1 MGNKFKDLNMK
12 NCTYYFFNDIINIK
26 NFNPNNIKK
35 KKVKQKYSHLL
46 HWRCDDQIFKICKN

>member
-12 NCTYYFFNDIINIK
+12 NCTYKILIQTIL
-26 NFNPNNIKK
+26 KK